1 MSSETIRIENGVKVA
16 DVYVGEKQYTVK
28 AKRVKE
34 LEAILSAL
42 SKDKSLQKEG
52 DAVQNIENMVKMCKI
67 MFPEIDP
74 EDIDNAYTSQLLELI
89 DLWQELNFSKLQ
101 EGT

>member
-1 MSSETIRIENGVKVA
+1 MSSEAIRIENGVKVA
-16 DVYVGEKQYTVK
+16 EVYVGEKQYTVR

>member
-1 MSSETIRIENGVKVA
+1 MSSEAIRIENGVKVA
-16 DVYVGEKQYTVK
+16 EVYVGEKQYTVR

-42 SKDKSLQKEG
+42 SKDKNLQKEG

>member
-1 MSSETIRIENGVKVA
+1 MSSEAIRIENGVKVA
-16 DVYVGEKQYTVK
+16 DVYVGEKQYTVR